1 MLTVKSVD
9 KHSVG
14 KEIGIIAGDKILA
27 FDGYEVV
34 DILDYLYYD
43 EQESFVMQ
51 VEHKGEICEC
61 EVEKYQD
68 ESLGLSFVDDNL
80 SIKCCHNNCIFCF
93 VSQMPK
99 GMRKTLYVKDDDY
112 RQSFLCGNYI
122 TLTNVTDEDI
132 DRIIRLNLSPIYVSV
147 QVTDG
152 ETRKKMLNNRFADK
166 IMEQLKKLN
175 DAGIVINTQ
184 IVLVKGVNDGKLL
197 DKSLNDL
204 SKLPMVRTIA
214 VVPCGITKYRDGLY
228 PIEDIG
234 KDYAKN
240 IIEKIRL
247 FNKSVGKTLCY
258 ASDDFYIKAEENP
271 EPYEFYG
278 EFDQLENGVGMLTKF
293 DHDFNEVARKTAYR
307 RTFLIVTGVASGN
320 FIKKYSKKTE
330 ELCDGLKI
338 YVEPIE
344 NKFFGSTVTCTGL
357 LTGQDIIDS
366 VLKFG
371 SSFDELVITDG
382 MLKDGYLFLDDITV
396 SGLEQKIG
404 KKVRVIEGGG
414 DNFFEALTK
423 GEDNNE

>member
-27 FDGYEVV
+27 FDGYKVV

-43 EQESFVMQ
+43 EQESFKML

-68 ESLGLSFVDDNL
+68 ESLGLSFEDDNL
-80 SIKCCHNNCIFCF
+80 SIKLCHNNCIFCF

-112 RQSFLCGNYI
+112 RQSFLCGNYV
-122 TLTNVTDEDI
+122 TLTNVSDEDI
-132 DRIIRLNLSPIYVSV
+132 DRIVRLNLSPLYVSV

-166 IMEQLKKLN
+166 LMEQLKKLN
-175 DAGIVINTQ
+175 DGGIVINTQ
-184 IVLVKGVNDGKLL
+184 IVLVKGVNDGELL
-197 DKSLNDL
+197 EKSLNDL
-204 SKLPMVRTIA
+204 AKLPMVRTIA
-214 VVPCGITKYRDGLY
+214 VVPCGITKYRDELY
-228 PIEDIG
+228 PIEDMG
-234 KDYAKN
+234 KDYARDV
-240 IIEKIRL
+240 IEKIRL
-247 FNKSVGKTLCY
+247 FNKKVGKTLCY
-258 ASDDFYIKAEENP
+258 PADDFYIKAEESP
-271 EPYEFYG
+271 ESYEFYG
-278 EFDQLENGVGMLTKF
+278 EFDQLENGVGMLAKF
-293 DHDFNEVARKTAYR
+293 EHDFNEVARKTAYR
-307 RTFLIVTGVASGN
+307 RTFLIVTGEASEKL
-320 FIKKYSKKTE
+320 IKKYSKKTE
-330 ELCDGLKI
+330 ELCKGLKI

-366 VLKFG
+366 VLKFDG
-371 SSFDELVITDG
+371 SFDELVITDG

-396 SGLEQKIG
+396 SDLENKIG

-414 DNFFEALTK
+414 DSFFEALTK
-423 GEDNNE
+423 GDKNE